1 MLLDA
6 LGYPLRNGGWIMI
19 VIGAVFAVILDLFQF
34 APGVGWAVSVFGMG
48 YFGSFYLRIVGT
60 TMTDGDALPDWPDFA
75 DFSDDILHP
84 FLRLTG
90 LLLLSFGP
98 VVACVV
104 AVEESAQHYWPVMAG
119 MLLWGCI
126 YFPMAVVASSAFG
139 SLFAALPHIV
149 LPAIFR
155 SLPVYA
161 GAVVALV
168 LVFLLSSEAQ
178 EFAARLPYAGWL
190 IAAAVWLYGLMF
202 QARLIGLVYRS
213 KQESL
218 GWE

>member
-1 MLLDA
+1 MFIDA

-19 VIGAVFAVILDLFQF
+19 VIGAVFAVILDLFQL
-34 APGVGWAVSVFGMG
+34 APGVGWAVSIFAMG
-48 YFGSFYLRIVGT
+48 YFGSFYLSIVGS
-60 TMTDGDALPDWPDFA
+60 TMTDGDALPDWPSFT

-84 FLRLTG
+84 FLRLAA

-98 VVACVV
+98 GVASVV
-104 AVEESAQHYWPVMAG
+104 AVEESAPHYWPVMAG
-119 MLLWGCI
+119 SLLWGCI

-139 SLFAALPHIV
+139 SLVAALPHIV
-149 LPAIFR
+149 LPAICR
-155 SLPVYA
+155 SLPAYA
-161 GAVVALV
+161 GAVIALMF
-168 LVFLLSSEAQ
+168 VFVLSSGAQ
-178 EFAARLPYAGWL
+178 EFAAKLPYAGWL
-190 IAAAVWLYGLMF
+190 LAAAIWLYGLMF